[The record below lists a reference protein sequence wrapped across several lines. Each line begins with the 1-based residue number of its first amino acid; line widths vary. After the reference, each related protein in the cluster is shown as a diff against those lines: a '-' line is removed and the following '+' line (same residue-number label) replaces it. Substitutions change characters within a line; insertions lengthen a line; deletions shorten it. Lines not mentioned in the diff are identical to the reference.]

1 MMLRF
6 LFIIAVLFFA
16 ETATATLTLVCP
28 LRQFELKYTTTQ
40 YLCQKKIY
48 LFLSRSLD
56 LSYRLFLVFHILKN
70 CLQKEKILTDRLNRV
85 VQLDHASKALEKQMD
100 NHNNGVK
107 VLDNQRLKSIKTR
120 LNSYAAQINESS
132 RTLSPQVCICAFK
145 FFPSYHNNPTSRFKL
160 LLTYIFI
167 FPYKRSSTNYC

>member
-1 MMLRF
+1 MSFATIR
-6 LFIIAVLFFA
+6 IKVYYTVL
-16 ETATATLTLVCP
+16 V
-28 LRQFELKYTTTQ
+28 
-40 YLCQKKIY
+40 QKKSY
-48 LFLSRSLD
+48 FFLSRSLD

-70 CLQKEKILTDRLNRV
+70 YLQKEKILTDRLNRV

-145 FFPSYHNNPTSRFKL
+145 LFRHTTIILPLVSSCFLHTYSFFPTKGARRITVIGGKEN
-160 LLTYIFI
+160 
-167 FPYKRSSTNYC
+167 

>member
-1 MMLRF
+1 MSFATIR
-6 LFIIAVLFFA
+6 IKVYYTVL
-16 ETATATLTLVCP
+16 V
-28 LRQFELKYTTTQ
+28 
-40 YLCQKKIY
+40 QKKE
-48 LFLSRSLD
+48 LFLSLPLSRSL
-56 LSYRLFLVFHILKN
+56 LSIDSVFHILKN
-70 CLQKEKILTDRLNRV
+70 YLQKEKILTDRLNRV

-145 FFPSYHNNPTSRFKL
+145 LFRHTTIILPLVSSCFLHTYSFFPTKGARRITVIGGKEN
-160 LLTYIFI
+160 
-167 FPYKRSSTNYC
+167 

>member
-16 ETATATLTLVCP
+16 ETATATLTL
-28 LRQFELKYTTTQ
+28 
-40 YLCQKKIY
+40 
-48 LFLSRSLD
+48 
-56 LSYRLFLVFHILKN
+56 
-70 CLQKEKILTDRLNRV
+70 KEKILTDRLNRV

-132 RTLSPQVCICAFK
+132 RTLSPQELDE
-145 FFPSYHNNPTSRFKL
+145 L
-160 LLTYIFI
+160 LLMEGKKIDAEE
-167 FPYKRSSTNYC
+167 REL